1 MIFATFIFAAM
12 LRYESILTKYD
23 KPVFQSGASRYEL
36 YAEGDVGGG
45 RKVVVYGFTPVRRG
59 SSPDID
65 HQIFVTMIGR
75 KGDAYELVSGR
86 RDVTDSVFNIG
97 ERGRFTD
104 FRARVNVF
112 TLRKGYYVDVQLWS
126 SIGGTG
132 GISSANDVIYRIA
145 RDGALV
151 IAAKLDVTEEFSRNG
166 WREIR
171 ETSSNLAVGENSLV
185 WTKKERLGSR
195 DKAETPFHVNCQTTR
210 TTYRPHGRSLV
221 AEPPAAA
228 TKDKLTPLGR
238 VPLKEIV
245 PCCSGCEL
253 KE

>member
-1 MIFATFIFAAM
+1 MIFATFIFAAT

-23 KPVFQSGASRYEL
+23 KPVFEAGASRYEL
-36 YAEGDVGGG
+36 YAEGDAGGG

-59 SSPDID
+59 SSPDIN
-65 HQIFVTMIGR
+65 HQIFVTMIAR
-75 KGDAYELVSGR
+75 KGDAYELVSAR

-104 FRARVNVF
+104 LRARVNVF

-132 GISSANDVIYRIA
+132 GISSANDVIFRIA
-145 RDGALV
+145 SDGALV
-151 IAAKLDVTEEFSRNG
+151 SAAKLDVTEEFSRNG
-166 WREIR
+166 WRDIR
-171 ETSSNLAVGENSLV
+171 QSSSELAVGENSLT
-185 WTKKERLGSR
+185 WTKKERLASR
-195 DKAETPFHVNCQTTR
+195 DKAETPFKVNCQTTR
-210 TTYRPHGRSLV
+210 TTYHPQGRSLV
-221 AEPPAAA
+221 PDTVAA
-228 TKDKLTPLGR
+228 KGKLTPLRR
-238 VPLKEIV
+238 VPLEEIV